1 MTWHQI
7 NNVVPVI
14 QDPPAPNIM
23 DPVLQ
28 CGLYNP
34 NAYVR
39 GGAVEAM
46 GKMHGVKAMK
56 GAKMEERDAKA
67 RVKHHVSEKANVRY
81 ILGTLTDEE
90 LAAFEELVE
99 EEAIAAA
106 GEDGDE
112 EERAELGEER
122 EKPVVGA
129 AASEKLREEK
139 TAEVE
144 REGREPAVGA
154 APVKKAG
161 EEKEEGK
168 NPGVGAV
175 VVEKEGAAAAGG
187 TGNRQAAEKQNKNKV
202 CHRCTKVLDC
212 C

>member
-7 NNVVPVI
+7 NHVVPAI
-14 QDPPAPNIM
+14 QDPPAPNIL
-23 DPVLQ
+23 DPALQ
-28 CGLYNP
+28 YGLYNP

-46 GKMHGVKAMK
+46 GKMYGVKAMK
-56 GAKMEERDAKA
+56 RAEMEERNAKA
-67 RVKHHVSEKANVRY
+67 RVKHHASEKANVPY
-81 ILGTLTDEE
+81 IPGTLTDEE

-112 EERAELGEER
+112 GQRAGLGKEQ
-122 EKPVVGA
+122 EKPIVGA

-144 REGREPAVGA
+144 KEGREPAVGA
-154 APVKKAG
+154 APVEKVG
-161 EEKEEGK
+161 E
-168 NPGVGAV
+168 
-175 VVEKEGAAAAGG
+175 EKEGAAAAGE
-187 TGNRQAAEKQNKNKV
+187 TGNRKAAKKQNRKKV
-202 CHRCTKVLDC
+202 CYRCIKVLDC

>member
-7 NNVVPVI
+7 NNVVPAI
-14 QDPPAPNIM
+14 QDPPAPNIV
-23 DPVLQ
+23 DPALQ

-46 GKMHGVKAMK
+46 GKMYGVKAMK
-56 GAKMEERDAKA
+56 RAKMEERNAKA
-67 RVKHHVSEKANVRY
+67 RVKHHASEKANVPY
-81 ILGTLTDEE
+81 IPGTLTDEE
-90 LAAFEELVE
+90 LAAFEELVDG
-99 EEAIAAA
+99 EAIAAA
-106 GEDGDE
+106 GEDRDEGQGVGLGKDGDE
-112 EERAELGEER
+112 GQRAGLGKEQ

-144 REGREPAVGA
+144 KEGREPAVGA
-154 APVKKAG
+154 APVEKAG
-161 EEKEEGK
+161 E
-168 NPGVGAV
+168 
-175 VVEKEGAAAAGG
+175 EKEGAAAAGE
-187 TGNRQAAEKQNKNKV
+187 TGNRKAAEKQNRKKV
-202 CHRCTKVLDC
+202 CYRCIKVLDC